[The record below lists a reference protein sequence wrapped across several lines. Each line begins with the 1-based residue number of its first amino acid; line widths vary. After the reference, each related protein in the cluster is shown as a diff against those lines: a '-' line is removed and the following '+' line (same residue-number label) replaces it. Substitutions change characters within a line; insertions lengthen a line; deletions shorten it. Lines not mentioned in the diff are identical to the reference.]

1 MGYATA
7 MDSGP
12 SWSSCSYLVTAL
24 EGARMAL
31 IAGDPV
37 NAGADLA
44 RAHACA
50 IEIYGHLDPTRSVVC
65 AHIQGL
71 LETCISRIE
80 HAQRNSDG
88 AALDAAL
95 QLVQPLQSM
104 LAHVID

>member
-1 MGYATA
+1 
-7 MDSGP
+7 
-12 SWSSCSYLVTAL
+12 
-24 EGARMAL
+24 
-31 IAGDPV
+31 
-37 NAGADLA
+37 
-44 RAHACA
+44 
-50 IEIYGHLDPTRSVVC
+50 VVC